1 MCDAT
6 APPTRA
12 WETPRPLWSLLY
24 GLAVLTV
31 SALAAAE
38 IVPLP
43 GAWHAV
49 LRGGLALGGFA
60 AMAWW
65 VRSNR
70 AALDQQDW
78 CACAAKKITVRVIPA
93 RRATPAPVDPVAP
106 RLQQRPAEHE
116 VRHREVDHETA
127 DVHERG
133 HERRRRARGV
143 EAGAP

>member
-6 APPTRA
+6 ARGARA
-12 WETPRPLWSLLY
+12 WQTPRPLWTLLY
-24 GLAVLTV
+24 GLAFLTV
-31 SALAAAE
+31 GALAAAE

-43 GAWHAV
+43 GAWHV
-49 LRGGLALGGFA
+49 TLRCGFGFGGFA

-78 CACAAKKITVRVIPA
+78 CACAAEKITVRVIPS
-93 RRATPAPVDPVAP
+93 RRPAPTRAS
-106 RLQQRPAEHE
+106 QQRPVEHD

-133 HERRRRARGV
+133 HERRRRARRV

>member
-6 APPTRA
+6 VRGTRA
-12 WETPRPLWSLLY
+12 WETPPPLWRLLY
-24 GLAVLTV
+24 GLALLTV
-31 SALAAAE
+31 GALAAAE

-43 GAWHAV
+43 GAWHTA
-49 LRGGLALGGFA
+49 LRGGLGLGGFGA
-60 AMAWW
+60 IAWW

-70 AALDQQDW
+70 AALGQQDW
-78 CACAAKKITVRVIPA
+78 CACAAEQVSVRVIPS
-93 RRATPAPVDPVAP
+93 RRPAPA
-106 RLQQRPAEHE
+106 RASQQRPVEYE

-133 HERRRRARGV
+133 HEGRRRARRV

>member
-1 MCDAT
+1 MCDA
-6 APPTRA
+6 AARGTRA

-24 GLAVLTV
+24 GFAVLTV
-31 SALAAAE
+31 GALAAGE

-43 GAWHAV
+43 GTWHAV
-49 LRGGLALGGFA
+49 FRGGLALGGFA

-78 CACAAKKITVRVIPA
+78 CACAGTKITVRVIPA
-93 RRATPAPVDPVAP
+93 RHATPAPVDLVAA
-106 RLQQRPAEHE
+106 RLEQRPVEHN
-116 VRHREVDHETA
+116 VRHGEVDHEAA

-143 EAGAP
+143 EAGAT